1 MDSTYIVYGDCETD
15 LVYVAYK
22 VHEYAELYP
31 GEYMVKCQVIGDEK
45 PSPRGTASMSVE
57 GLRKLARIIFIERS
71 PARAN
76 RKVVFMV
83 SPTGKVI
90 KR

>member
-1 MDSTYIVYGDCETD
+1 MYMETAKTD

-45 PSPRGTASMSVE
+45 PFPGGTAPMSGE
-57 GLRKLARIIFIERS
+57 GLRKLARLIFMERS
-71 PARAN
+71 PTRN
-76 RKVVFMV
+76 SRKVVFMI